1 MQLKFTIRSL
11 LLLVAVVAA
20 GTSLQVRLQNVLSAV
35 EHDFAHVGS
44 SFHQQTIE
52 EAKAELRSMHDTP
65 STYHAFEE
73 KLARNQVK
81 GTPSILDYCLFR
93 REIEYNS
100 IITLDCLRRGE
111 EEYKNRELSPVQE
124 RHAGHATKISLETNV
139 RISANPFGFTIQR
152 Q

>member
-81 GTPSILDYCLFR
+81 GTPFRWLKSSRLQTATHYSI
-93 REIEYNS
+93 
-100 IITLDCLRRGE
+100 
-111 EEYKNRELSPVQE
+111 
-124 RHAGHATKISLETNV
+124 NV
-139 RISANPFGFTIQR
+139 IPTPRLTPLTARSGI
-152 Q
+152 